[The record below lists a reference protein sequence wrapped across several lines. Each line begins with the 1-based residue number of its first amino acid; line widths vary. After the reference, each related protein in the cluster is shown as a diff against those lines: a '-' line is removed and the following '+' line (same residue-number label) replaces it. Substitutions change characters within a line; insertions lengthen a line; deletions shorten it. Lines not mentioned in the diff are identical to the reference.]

1 MMNMYLN
8 EPFHTMVAFSDSHMY
23 KVEEISGPLY
33 NLFVKFGFSFNSVKG
48 ILEKSWKKSCT
59 EFESTS

>member
-1 MMNMYLN
+1 MM
-8 EPFHTMVAFSDSHMY
+8 AFNDGHKY

-48 ILEKSWKKSCT
+48 ILEKSWRKRFT

>member
-1 MMNMYLN
+1 MYLN
-8 EPFHTMVAFSDSHMY
+8 KQFHTMVAFGDSHMY

-33 NLFVKFGFSFNSVKG
+33 SLFVKFGFSFNSVKG
-48 ILEKSWKKSCT
+48 IWEKSWKKSFT

>member
-1 MMNMYLN
+1 MYLHKQ
-8 EPFHTMVAFSDSHMY
+8 FHTMVPLSDSHMY
-23 KVEEISGPLY
+23 KVEEISGPPY

-48 ILEKSWKKSCT
+48 IWEKSWKKSFT